1 MNTNQ
6 YVNIT
11 EYENKYGFIIEDDA
25 IEKFEWIIQTL
36 PDPWK
41 TEFVDDILVY
51 KSSYDFRVLNKVF
64 MYYID
69 DIYNELPKETQD
81 EINDKYIMISLR

>member
-81 EINDKYIMISLR
+81 EIDDKYIMISLR

>member
-1 MNTNQ
+1 MI
-6 YVNIT
+6 NIT

-51 KSSYDFRVLNKVF
+51 KSSYDFRMLNKTF

-69 DIYNELPKETQD
+69 DIYNELPEETQD
-81 EINDKYIMISLR
+81 EIDSKYIMIRL

>member
-25 IEKFEWIIQTL
+25 VEKFEWIIQTL
-36 PDPWK
+36 PNPWK

-69 DIYNELPKETQD
+69 DIYNELPEETQD
-81 EINDKYIMISLR
+81 EIDSKYIMIRL

>member
-6 YVNIT
+6 YIDIT

-25 IEKFEWIIQTL
+25 VEKFEWIIQTL
-36 PDPWK
+36 PNPWK

-81 EINDKYIMISLR
+81 EINDKYIMISL

>member
-69 DIYNELPKETQD
+69 DIYNELPKKTQD
-81 EINDKYIMISLR
+81 EIDDKYIMISLR

>member
-6 YVNIT
+6 YVNIA
-11 EYENKYGFIIEDDA
+11 EYENKYGFIIEDNA

-51 KSSYDFRVLNKVF
+51 KSSYDFRMLNKTF

-69 DIYNELPKETQD
+69 DIYNELPEKTQD
-81 EINDKYIMISLR
+81 EIDSKYIMIRL

>member
-1 MNTNQ
+1 MVINMI
-6 YVNIT
+6 NID
-11 EYENKYGFIIEDDA
+11 EYEKKYGFIIEEDA
-25 IEKFEWIIQTL
+25 VEKFEWIVNTL

-41 TEFVDDILVY
+41 TEFLSDILVY

-69 DIYNELPKETQD
+69 DIYGELPQEVQD
-81 EINDKYIMISLR
+81 EINSKYIMISL

>member
-1 MNTNQ
+1 MDTKQ
-6 YVNIT
+6 YVNIA

-25 IEKFEWIIQTL
+25 VKKFEWIIQTL

-51 KSSYDFRVLNKVF
+51 KSSYDFRVLNKTF

>member
-1 MNTNQ
+1 MNVNQ
-6 YVNIT
+6 HINVT

-25 IEKFEWIIQTL
+25 VEKFEWIMQTL
-36 PDPWK
+36 PNPWK

-81 EINDKYIMISLR
+81 EIDDKYIMISL

>member
-6 YVNIT
+6 YIDIT

-25 IEKFEWIIQTL
+25 VEKFEWIIQTL

-69 DIYNELPKETQD
+69 DIYNELPEETQD
-81 EINDKYIMISLR
+81 EIDDKYIMISL

>member
-11 EYENKYGFIIEDDA
+11 AYENKYGFIIEDDA
-25 IEKFEWIIQTL
+25 VEKFEWIIQTL
-36 PDPWK
+36 PNPWK

>member
-6 YVNIT
+6 YIDIS

-25 IEKFEWIIQTL
+25 VEKFKWIVQTL
-36 PDPWK
+36 PNPWK

-51 KSSYDFRVLNKVF
+51 KSSYDFGVLNKVF

-81 EINDKYIMISLR
+81 EINDKYIMISL

>member
-51 KSSYDFRVLNKVF
+51 KSSYDFRMLNKTF

-69 DIYNELPKETQD
+69 DIYNELPEETQD
-81 EINDKYIMISLR
+81 EIDSKYIMIRL

>member
-11 EYENKYGFIIEDDA
+11 EYENKYGFIIEDNA

-51 KSSYDFRVLNKVF
+51 KSSYDFRMLNKTF

-69 DIYNELPKETQD
+69 DIYNELPEETQD
-81 EINDKYIMISLR
+81 EIDSKYIMIRL

>member
-1 MNTNQ
+1 MIN
-6 YVNIT
+6 VN
-11 EYENKYGFIIEDDA
+11 EYENKYGFIIEEDA
-25 IEKFEWIIQTL
+25 IEKFKWIIQTL

-41 TEFVDDILVY
+41 TEFIDDILVY

-69 DIYNELPKETQD
+69 DILNELPEETQN
-81 EINDKYIMISLR
+81 EIYSKYIMISL

>member
-11 EYENKYGFIIEDDA
+11 EYENRYGFTIEDDA

-69 DIYNELPKETQD
+69 DIYNELPEETQD
-81 EINDKYIMISLR
+81 EIDDKYIMIHL

>member
-25 IEKFEWIIQTL
+25 VEKFEWIIQTL
-36 PDPWK
+36 PNPWK

-69 DIYNELPKETQD
+69 DIYNELPEKTQD

>member
-1 MNTNQ
+1 MI
-6 YVNIT
+6 NIT

-69 DIYNELPKETQD
+69 DIYNELPEETQN
-81 EINDKYIMISLR
+81 EIDSKYIMISL

>member
-11 EYENKYGFIIEDDA
+11 EYENKYGFIIEDNA

-69 DIYNELPKETQD
+69 DIYNELPEETQD
-81 EINDKYIMISLR
+81 EIDSKYIMISL

>member
-51 KSSYDFRVLNKVF
+51 KSSYDFRILNKVF

-69 DIYNELPKETQD
+69 DIYNELPEETQD
-81 EINDKYIMISLR
+81 EIDSKYIMIRL

>member
-25 IEKFEWIIQTL
+25 VEKFEWIIQTL
-36 PDPWK
+36 PNPWK

>member
-69 DIYNELPKETQD
+69 DIYNELPEETQD
-81 EINDKYIMISLR
+81 EIDSKYIMIRL

>member
-1 MNTNQ
+1 MIN
-6 YVNIT
+6 VN
-11 EYENKYGFIIEDDA
+11 EYENKYGFIIEEDA
-25 IEKFEWIIQTL
+25 VEKFKWIIKTL
-36 PDPWK
+36 PEPWK

-69 DIYNELPKETQD
+69 DIYSELPEETQD
-81 EINDKYIMISLR
+81 EINDKYIMISL

>member
-1 MNTNQ
+1 MNVNQ
-6 YVNIT
+6 HINVT

-25 IEKFEWIIQTL
+25 VEKFEWIIQTL
-36 PDPWK
+36 PVPWK

-51 KSSYDFRVLNKVF
+51 KSSYDFKVLNKVF

-81 EINDKYIMISLR
+81 EINDKYIMISL

>member
-51 KSSYDFRVLNKVF
+51 KSSYDFRMLNKTF

-69 DIYNELPKETQD
+69 DIYNELPEENQD
-81 EINDKYIMISLR
+81 EIDSKYIMIRL